1 MRKTPNFS
9 GVSLSRLF
17 GVISE
22 HIGAV
27 FIFRAFDRECAVF
40 YIMIYGC
47 DDAFFKQKEPWSYK
61 PWLEN
66 FAEFTT
72 LR

>member
-1 MRKTPNFS
+1 MES
-9 GVSLSRLF
+9 YG
-17 GVISE
+17 E
-22 HIGAV
+22 IGRV
-27 FIFRAFDRECAVF
+27 PVNL

-47 DDAFFKQKEPWSYK
+47 DDAFFKQKEPWSCK

>member
-22 HIGAV
+22 RIEAV
-27 FIFRAFDRECAVF
+27 FIFRTFDRECADIRKSPKKVRSGL
-40 YIMIYGC
+40 ISVISLAIAAP
-47 DDAFFKQKEPWSYK
+47 DS
-61 PWLEN
+61 
-66 FAEFTT
+66 
-72 LR
+72 

>member
-1 MRKTPNFS
+1 MHRGCLYIP
-9 GVSLSRLF
+9 
-17 GVISE
+17 
-22 HIGAV
+22 HIRQGMYG
-27 FIFRAFDRECAVF
+27 F

-47 DDAFFKQKEPWSYK
+47 DDAFFKLKEPWSYK